1 MLEEL
6 RQRELERRPIK
17 VGLIGAGAMGIGI
30 AWQVNRTPGM
40 KLVFVGDIDIS
51 AASEAAISAGLDVR
65 DTKEQQAISEAPGD
79 GEVLV
84 TGDPLDLIERLGGQ
98 HLDVIVEASNT
109 IGPAAR
115 YCLAA
120 IDKGYDVVLMNAEVD
135 LALGSLLHHYATNKG
150 VVMTSDAGDQHGV
163 LRKIIDEVQLWG
175 FEIVQAGNIKGFLN
189 RYATA
194 QSLRE
199 EAAKRNLSPLQ
210 CCAYTDGTKLSIE
223 MACLANSVGL
233 LPTVAGM
240 EGPRAANVGEALE
253 VFDFDSY
260 GGVGRIDYL
269 LGAEPAGGVYVVGRC
284 EEPLQAGYMSYYK
297 MGEGPYYLFY
307 RPYHLCHIE
316 TPRAI
321 AEAVIL
327 RRSVMQPDAG
337 RITDVYAYAKRD
349 LIGGEVIRHAIGGDE
364 FYGLVECCKEADA
377 EDKVPIALLEA
388 EGGAFPVMRD
398 ILARDQALKSDMV
411 EIPDSFL
418 RRKLAEQAALLCGE
432 GVSL

>member
-1 MLEEL
+1 MLREL
-6 RQRELERRPIK
+6 KQRELEMRPIK

-51 AASEAAISAGLDVR
+51 AAREAALSTGLDVR
-65 DTKEQQAISEAPGD
+65 EVKENPAISEVFGD
-79 GEVLV
+79 EEVLV
-84 TGDPLDLIERLGGQ
+84 TGDPLGLMEQLGE
-98 HLDVIVEASNT
+98 HSLDVIVEASNT
-109 IGPAAR
+109 VGSAAR

-120 IDKGYDVVLMNAEVD
+120 IERGFDIVLMNAEVD
-135 LALGSLLHHYATNKG
+135 LALGWLLHHRAKDRG

-163 LRKIIDEVQLWG
+163 LRRMIDEVQLWG

-194 QSLRE
+194 QSLSE
-199 EAAKRNLSPLQ
+199 EAAKRNLSPIQ

-240 EGPRAANVGEALE
+240 EGPRAADVREALE
-253 VFDFDSY
+253 LFDFNAY
-260 GGVGRIDYL
+260 GGTGRIDYL
-269 LGAEPAGGVYVVGRC
+269 LGAEPEGGVYVVGRC
-284 EEPLQAGYMSYYK
+284 DEPLQAGYMAYYK
-297 MGEGPYYLFY
+297 RGEGPYYLFY

-316 TPRAI
+316 TPSAI

-327 RRSVMQPDAG
+327 NRSVMKPDAG

-349 LIGGEVIRHAIGGDE
+349 LRHGELIRHAIGGDK
-364 FYGLVECCKEADA
+364 FYGLVESCKEADA
-377 EDKVPIALLEA
+377 AGKVPLALLEA
-388 EGGAFPVMRD
+388 EGEAFPVMRD
-398 ILARDQALKSDMV
+398 SLVKDQALKSAMV

-418 RRKLAEQAALLCGE
+418 RRKFDEQTELLRGE
-432 GVSL
+432 GVN

>member
-1 MLEEL
+1 MLREL
-6 RQRELERRPIK
+6 KQRELEMRPIK

-51 AASEAAISAGLDVR
+51 AAREAALSTGLDVR
-65 DTKEQQAISEAPGD
+65 EVKENPAISEVFGD
-79 GEVLV
+79 EEVLV
-84 TGDPLDLIERLGGQ
+84 TGDPLGLMEQLGE
-98 HLDVIVEASNT
+98 HSLDVIVEASNT
-109 IGPAAR
+109 VGSAAR

-120 IDKGYDVVLMNAEVD
+120 IERGFDIVLMNAEVD
-135 LALGSLLHHYATNKG
+135 LALGWLLHHRAKDRG

-163 LRKIIDEVQLWG
+163 LRRMIDEVQLWG

-194 QSLRE
+194 QSLSE
-199 EAAKRNLSPLQ
+199 EAAKRNLSPIQ

-240 EGPRAANVGEALE
+240 EGPRAADVREALE
-253 VFDFDSY
+253 LFDFNAY
-260 GGVGRIDYL
+260 GGTGRIDYL
-269 LGAEPAGGVYVVGRC
+269 LGAEPEGGVYVVGRC
-284 EEPLQAGYMSYYK
+284 DEPLQAGYMAYYK
-297 MGEGPYYLFY
+297 RGEGPYYLFY

-316 TPRAI
+316 TPSAI

-327 RRSVMQPDAG
+327 NRSVMKPDAG

-349 LIGGEVIRHAIGGDE
+349 LRHGELIRHAIGGDK
-364 FYGLVECCKEADA
+364 FYGLVESCREADA
-377 EDKVPIALLEA
+377 AGKVPLALLEA
-388 EGGAFPVMRD
+388 EGEAFPVMRD
-398 ILARDQALKSDMV
+398 SLVKDQALKSAMV

-418 RRKLAEQAALLCGE
+418 RRKFDEQTELLRGE
-432 GVSL
+432 GVN

>member
-1 MLEEL
+1 MLREL
-6 RQRELERRPIK
+6 KQRELEMRPIK

-51 AASEAAISAGLDVR
+51 AAREAALSTGLDVR
-65 DTKEQQAISEAPGD
+65 EVKENPAISEVFGD
-79 GEVLV
+79 EEVLV
-84 TGDPLDLIERLGGQ
+84 TGDPLGLMEQLGE
-98 HLDVIVEASNT
+98 HSLDVIVEASNT
-109 IGPAAR
+109 VGSAAR

-120 IDKGYDVVLMNAEVD
+120 IERGFDIVLMNAEVD
-135 LALGSLLHHYATNKG
+135 LALGWLLHHRAKDRG

-163 LRKIIDEVQLWG
+163 LRRMIDEVQLWG

-194 QSLRE
+194 QSLSE
-199 EAAKRNLSPLQ
+199 EAAKRNLSPIQ

-240 EGPRAANVGEALE
+240 EGPRAADVREALE
-253 VFDFDSY
+253 LFDFNAY
-260 GGVGRIDYL
+260 GGTGRIDYL
-269 LGAEPAGGVYVVGRC
+269 LGAEPEGGVYVVGRC
-284 EEPLQAGYMSYYK
+284 DEPLQAGYMAYYK
-297 MGEGPYYLFY
+297 RGEGPYYLFY

-316 TPRAI
+316 TPSAI

-327 RRSVMQPDAG
+327 NKSVMKPDAG

-349 LIGGEVIRHAIGGDE
+349 LRHGELIRHAIGGDK
-364 FYGLVECCKEADA
+364 FYGLVESCKEADA
-377 EDKVPIALLEA
+377 AGKVPLALLEA
-388 EGGAFPVMRD
+388 EGEAFPVMRD
-398 ILARDQALKSDMV
+398 SLVKDQALKSAMV

-418 RRKLAEQAALLCGE
+418 RRKFDEQTELLRGE
-432 GVSL
+432 GVN